1 MISPLVRRRRLAVE
15 LRKLR
20 TEAHLSNA
28 EMARRVGWGTTK
40 VSRLENA
47 TIPPNMADVM
57 RLLRVM
63 EVPADRAHMITA
75 VARDAAER
83 GWWSDFG
90 RYMGE
95 RQALNADLEW
105 GAASITEYHNV
116 VIPGL
121 LQTANYTYQRGRTS
135 FLRGELQSENHL
147 DRIVEARLARQQMVR
162 RPGGPRYEAI
172 IDETVLLRPQ
182 APPEIMREQFR
193 TLAALMDDDVPI
205 SVLVLPIDAVVADY
219 WLPASSFSVF
229 TYPDPQDPDMIMLEA
244 EAADTLLSDESEVAP
259 YRLLSEQLRAAA
271 LSPDET
277 IARLREAA
285 EK

>member
-20 TEAHLSNA
+20 VEAHLSNA
-28 EMARRVGWGTTK
+28 EMARKVGWGTTK

-57 RLLRVM
+57 RMLRVL
-63 EVPADRAHMITA
+63 EVPAERAHMITA

-83 GWWSDFG
+83 GWWADFG
-90 RYMGE
+90 KYMGE
-95 RQALNADLEW
+95 RQALSADLEW
-105 GAASITEYHNV
+105 GAESITEYHNV

-135 FLRGELQSENHL
+135 LLRGDIQSDSHL

-182 APPEIMREQFR
+182 AEAQVMREQLR
-193 TLAALMDDDVPI
+193 EIAELMESDSPI
-205 SVLVLPIDAVVADY
+205 SVRVLPIKAVVADY

-229 TYPDPQDPDMIMLEA
+229 TYPDPQDPDVIMLEA

-271 LSPDET
+271 LSPDDT

-285 EK
+285 K